1 MHQLQ
6 YIPEQQDVYIGVV
19 GHAQSRHLLAML
31 RVQHTERYE
40 VNTHAIV
47 VAVLDTG
54 PDKIRTYPTLLCT
67 SKAVFIPCDQLE
79 LGKEEAI
86 VFVGRVAAEQFGT
99 GCVGTVAVVTV
110 VVFEVERE
118 ELVEEF
124 YVDDLEVLCN
134 QFGVYQ

>member
-1 MHQLQ
+1 
-6 YIPEQQDVYIGVV
+6 
-19 GHAQSRHLLAML
+19 ML

-47 VAVLDTG
+47 VAVLDTSS
-54 PDKIRTYPTLLCT
+54 DKIRTGPALLCCEAT
-67 SKAVFIPCDQLE
+67 FTPRDQLE

-86 VFVGRVAAEQFGT
+86 VFVGRVATEQFGA
-99 GCVGTVAVVTV
+99 GCVDTVAAVSV

-124 YVDDLEVLCN
+124 YVDDSEVSCN
-134 QFGVYQ
+134 QFGVYQYK